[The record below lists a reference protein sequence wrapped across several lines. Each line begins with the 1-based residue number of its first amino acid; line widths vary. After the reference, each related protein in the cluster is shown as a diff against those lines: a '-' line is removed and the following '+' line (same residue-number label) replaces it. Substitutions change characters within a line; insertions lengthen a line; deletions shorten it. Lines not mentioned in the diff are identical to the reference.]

1 MATSLD
7 HTMPTPLKTI
17 CAALVL
23 MGFVAPSYAATEGEI
38 SAAVS
43 TQLDRM
49 QREIENLRAEVQ
61 RMKDEKLAQPAAARA
76 STQQAAPDA
85 AAAAA
90 NASAPP
96 PSGSAYASLT
106 APDARTAS
114 AEPATTLSGYGEINY
129 TRPRNNA
136 GEAQLDVRRA
146 VLGLAHRF
154 TDKTRL
160 NMELEVEHAVASRG
174 DSGEVALEQLY
185 IAHQLTPEVGLQA
198 GLFLIPAGLINR
210 NHEPTAYYGVERN
223 FVETAIIP
231 STWREVGVGIVGTPA
246 GGFARGLEW
255 NIGATSGFDLN
266 KWDST
271 STDGRESP
279 LGSIHQEGQKA
290 RARNLWNYV
299 ALDYK
304 GIPSLLVGGSVFSG
318 RVGHGQ
324 PDFAARNARMTLWD
338 GHVRWTPGRWDLSA
352 IYAKGMITGARDLN
366 LSFAGNP
373 TPVPR
378 EFFGWYVQ
386 SAYTVW
392 SNGESSVSPFARY
405 ERFNTASKI
414 DDLPPGL
421 GFDPTPTERVATV
434 GLSYRLY
441 PSVVFK
447 ADYQK
452 FKVDPSRDRYNV
464 GLGYA
469 F

>member
-1 MATSLD
+1 
-7 HTMPTPLKTI
+7 MPANLKTI
-17 CAALVL
+17 CIALL
-23 MGFVAPSYAATEGEI
+23 LIGAPASALAATEAEI
-38 SAAVS
+38 TA
-43 TQLDRM
+43 QLERM
-49 QREIENLRAEVQ
+49 QREIDGLRAEVQ
-61 RMKDEKLAQPAAARA
+61 RMKAEKAAPPAARA
-76 STQQAAPDA
+76 PSTAPQAADT
-85 AAAAA
+85 
-90 NASAPP
+90 NASTA
-96 PSGSAYASLT
+96 SSYASLT
-106 APDARTAS
+106 TSDAKAATS
-114 AEPATTLSGYGEINY
+114 EPATTLSGYGEINY
-129 TRPRNNA
+129 NRPRINA
-136 GEAQLDVRRA
+136 ADAQLDVRRA

-160 NMELEVEHAVASRG
+160 NMEIEIEHAVVSAG

-185 IAHQLTPEVGLQA
+185 IAHQLTPEIGLQT

-231 STWREVGVGIVGTPA
+231 STWREVGVGVVGTPFA
-246 GGFARGLEW
+246 GFARGLEW
-255 NIGATSGFDLN
+255 NVGITSGFDLN

-271 STDGRESP
+271 SSDGRESP

-290 RARNLWNYV
+290 RARNLSSYV

-304 GIPSLLVGGSVFSG
+304 GIPSLLVGGSIFSG

-324 PDFAARNARMTLWD
+324 PDFAARNARVTLWD

-352 IYAKGMITGARDLN
+352 VYAKGTISGARDLN
-366 LSFAGNP
+366 LTFVGNP

-378 EFFGWYVQ
+378 EFFGWYLQ
-386 SAYTVW
+386 GAYTLW
-392 SNGESSVSPFARY
+392 SNGESSVSSFVRY

-434 GLSYRLY
+434 GLSYRLN
-441 PSVVFK
+441 PGVVFK

-452 FKVDPSRDRYNV
+452 FKVDPSRDRYNI

>member
-1 MATSLD
+1 M
-7 HTMPTPLKTI
+7 KKI
-17 CAALVL
+17 CVALLLLGLAAPAL
-23 MGFVAPSYAATEGEI
+23 AATEAEV
-38 SAAVS
+38 SAAVAA
-43 TQLDRM
+43 QLDRM
-49 QREIENLRAEVQ
+49 QREIDGLRAEVQ
-61 RMKDEKLAQPAAARA
+61 RMKEEKSASPGAALAPQQQPPP
-76 STQQAAPDA
+76 QAADA
-85 AAAAA
+85 RVAATSA
-90 NASAPP
+90 NAPASSP
-96 PSGSAYASLT
+96 AYASLT
-106 APDARTAS
+106 ASDAKTTTS
-114 AEPATTLSGYGEINY
+114 EPATTLFGYGEINY
-129 TRPRNNA
+129 NRPRNNSA
-136 GEAQLDVRRA
+136 DAQLDVRRA

-160 NMELEVEHAVASRG
+160 GMELEVEHAVASSG
-174 DSGEVALEQLY
+174 DRGEVEIEQLY
-185 IAHQLTPEVGLQA
+185 VAHQFTQDVGLQT

-210 NHEPTAYYGVERN
+210 IHEPTAYYGVERN

-231 STWREVGVGIVGTPA
+231 STWREVGVGIVGTPSS
-246 GGFARGLEW
+246 GFARGLEW
-255 NIGATSGFDLN
+255 NVGITSGFDLN

-271 STDGRESP
+271 SSDGRESP

-290 RARNLWNYV
+290 RARNLSNYV

-304 GIPSLLVGGSVFSG
+304 GVPSLLVGASIFSG

-324 PDFAARNARMTLWD
+324 PDFAARNARVTLWD

-352 IYAKGMITGARDLN
+352 VYAKGTISGARDLN
-366 LSFAGNP
+366 LSFAAGS
-373 TPVPR
+373 TPVPK
-378 EFFGWYVQ
+378 EFFGWYLQ
-386 SAYTVW
+386 SAYTLW

-434 GLSYRLY
+434 GLSYRLN
-441 PSVVFK
+441 PNVVFK

-452 FKVDPSRDRYNV
+452 FKLDSSRDRYNV

>member
-1 MATSLD
+1 M
-7 HTMPTPLKTI
+7 KKI
-17 CAALVL
+17 CAALML
-23 MGFVAPSYAATEGEI
+23 MGVTAPAFAATDADV
-38 SAAVS
+38 SAAVA

-49 QREIENLRAEVQ
+49 QREIDSLRAEVQ
-61 RMKDEKLAQPAAARA
+61 RMKGDQAPQAAAARA
-76 STQQAAPDA
+76 PAQQTAPQAAD
-85 AAAAA
+85 A
-90 NASAPP
+90 NAASA
-96 PSGSAYASLT
+96 SASTSAYASLT
-106 APDARTAS
+106 ASDANAAS
-114 AEPATTLSGYGEINY
+114 SEPATTLSGYGEINY
-129 TRPRNNA
+129 NRPRNNA
-136 GEAQLDVRRA
+136 ADAQLDVRRA

-160 NMELEVEHAVASRG
+160 NMELEIEHAVASSS
-174 DSGEVALEQLY
+174 DSGEVEIEQLY
-185 IAHQLTPEVGLQA
+185 ISHQITPEVGLQT

-231 STWREVGVGIVGTPA
+231 STWREVGVGIVGTPSS
-246 GGFARGLEW
+246 GFARGLEW
-255 NIGATSGFDLN
+255 NVGITSGFDLN
-266 KWDST
+266 KWDPAS
-271 STDGRESP
+271 SDGRESP

-290 RARNLWNYV
+290 RARNLSNYV

-304 GIPSLLVGGSVFSG
+304 GIPSLLVGASIFTG

-324 PDFAARNARMTLWD
+324 PDFAARNARATLWD

-352 IYAKGMITGARDLN
+352 VYAKGMITGARDLN
-366 LSFAGNP
+366 LTFVGNT

-405 ERFNTASKI
+405 ERFNTASKY
-414 DDLPPGL
+414 DGLPPGL
-421 GFDPTPTERVATV
+421 GVGPTPTERVATV
-434 GLSYRLY
+434 GLSYRLN
-441 PSVVFK
+441 PGVVFK

-452 FKVDPSRDRYNV
+452 FEVDSSRDRYNV